1 MNLSDVKLSWRT
13 HKKSPLFAVINI
25 LGLAV
30 AMAAVILIAI
40 YVRYELSY
48 DAHWKNADRIYRVNG
63 VWTTETG
70 EEITSPTSVGAL
82 KTAFDRDIPG
92 IEASARIVD
101 FGWLEYISTEK
112 ASAQVLIPM
121 ADSTL
126 LDVFDI
132 KLLKGDPN
140 TALSVHNSVII
151 NESSAKKFFGDENPI
166 GKNLEF
172 KAGAFYTVT
181 GVFEDISQPTH
192 LKKYAMFNGMPRI
205 WINDNWGF
213 ELPNT
218 YVMLQEGVDPHSLQ
232 PALDSLVK
240 PHVKNLSSQEGKVF
254 RLDLQPVRDIH
265 LYSTLSNRFSCC
277 EENTTPAIENI
288 RLFSGVG
295 LLILIIACLNFI
307 NLSSA
312 RSAARGKQVG
322 IAKVVGATRGR
333 LFRSF
338 MLESIVMTTG
348 SMVIAL
354 LISGLLLPH
363 FINISGINPDVVQLL
378 DLRSLG
384 LLGLFTVTVGL
395 LAGCYPAAFLSGF
408 RPAQVLKGTLS
419 QGLKGSKLRAIL
431 VIFQFSISIAL
442 ITGILI
448 VHNQISYIFN
458 KPLGYNI
465 ENIVILDLMRFQGDW
480 SEEAFINE
488 LSSLPGVVDLTTS
501 LMVPLLAG
509 VNCSG
514 PGECFIPG
522 SNDEILNPHFMK
534 VGTNFPQMFQMNLL
548 SGAWLDKEINYDKN
562 NISIII
568 NQTMAKRLGFDDAV
582 DKQIKS
588 PINDGTRTYTII
600 GIVEDFHLKSL
611 HSRIEPTFLVP
622 NCKTFWKILLKLD
635 PNDIPGTLTAVERIW
650 LELGPPVVFNY
661 QFLED
666 VFRQIHS
673 ADKRFQEIFI
683 NLTLLA
689 IFIACLGLFALAAY
703 AAERRTKEIGI
714 RKALGASVSGIVML
728 LSKEFLILIMISN
741 VIATPI
747 AYYFMQRWLENFAYR
762 ISIGTGVFLFAAIL
776 SVLIALLTVSAHAV
790 RAAMMKPV
798 DSLRHE

>member
-622 NCKTFWKILLKLD
+622 NCKTIWKILLKLD